1 MQIKFA
7 TYLISLATICSTAQA
22 NDNSAFKDLARKK
35 SLLEQEIKVVEMQKK
50 LTELKNGPAV
60 PLPSAMPPLPP
71 APPAP
76 GNSSGMQQGS
86 AESSVR
92 VTRVSSYAGNATA
105 TIYLNGTPALYS
117 VGDSLP
123 KHGRITSISIK
134 GVTTCQAS
142 KCKSFQ
148 LQNISM
154 PVADV
159 PVSNGV
165 MPPSPPMPMFR

>member
-7 TYLISLATICSTAQA
+7 TYLICFASTFSVAQA
-22 NDNSAFKDLARKK
+22 NENSAFKDLARKK
-35 SLLEQEIKVVEMQKK
+35 SLLEQEIKVAEMQKK
-50 LTELKNGPAV
+50 LTELKNGPSV
-60 PLPSAMPPLPP
+60 PQSSAMPSLPP

-76 GNSSGMQQGS
+76 GFNTGIQQAS
-86 AESSVR
+86 AEASVR
-92 VTRVSSYAGNATA
+92 VTRVSSYAGDATA
-105 TIYLNGTPALYS
+105 TIYLNGTPALYT
-117 VGDSLP
+117 VGDTLP

-134 GVTTCQAS
+134 GVTACQAG

-154 PVADV
+154 PVAEV
-159 PVSNGV
+159 PAPNGV